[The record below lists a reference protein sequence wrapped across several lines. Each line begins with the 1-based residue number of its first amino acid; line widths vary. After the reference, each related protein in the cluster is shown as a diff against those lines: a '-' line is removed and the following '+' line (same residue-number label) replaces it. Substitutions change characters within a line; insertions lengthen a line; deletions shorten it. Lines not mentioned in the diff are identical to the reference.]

1 MKKTIKFLSLILVL
15 VSVFVLFACKK
26 NQEDPKTNE
35 PAKTGEKTNN
45 PDPTSNPTVNPIEED
60 ITDLTVRDYIGENG
74 VVAAANP
81 YAAKAGLDILK
92 AGGNAF
98 DAAVAVSF
106 ALGVV
111 EPYASG
117 VGGGGI
123 MVAYDAT
130 AGEYVSYNFREF
142 VPKAGT
148 PSAFTNQKD
157 DLNYGAKAPGVPT
170 QVAGLVTIEE
180 ERGVLTRQEVMAPAI
195 NYAKNGVTV
204 TPELANQ
211 ISSMINVVMMSRDE
225 IKRVFLNED
234 YETLQAGETLVQKD
248 YAHVLELISEKTTE
262 EYFGRI

>member
-26 NQEDPKTNE
+26 EKDPTQVKPETPVKTE
-35 PAKTGEKTNN
+35 TGQTSISDPTGTSTGE
-45 PDPTSNPTVNPIEED
+45 PTDED
-60 ITDLTVRDYIGENG
+60 ITDLSVRDYVGENG

-130 AGEYVSYNFREF
+130 AG
-142 VPKAGT
+142 
-148 PSAFTNQKD
+148 
-157 DLNYGAKAPGVPT
+157 
-170 QVAGLVTIEE
+170 
-180 ERGVLTRQEVMAPAI
+180 
-195 NYAKNGVTV
+195 
-204 TPELANQ
+204 
-211 ISSMINVVMMSRDE
+211 
-225 IKRVFLNED
+225 
-234 YETLQAGETLVQKD
+234 
-248 YAHVLELISEKTTE
+248 
-262 EYFGRI
+262 